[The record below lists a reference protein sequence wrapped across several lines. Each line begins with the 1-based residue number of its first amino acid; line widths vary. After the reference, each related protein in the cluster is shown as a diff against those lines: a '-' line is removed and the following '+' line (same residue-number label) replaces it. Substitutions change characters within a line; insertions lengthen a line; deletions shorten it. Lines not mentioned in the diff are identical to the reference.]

1 MRRPLFA
8 LPRDPEPPAPVSSG
22 RRWAAIAT
30 AIGLPL
36 VMPAG
41 EIWVVRTGGAITA
54 EQVVAGVLLSPCALL
69 LAFGL
74 VRRPWRGVRSALLA
88 VGAGAVGLLIVAAFI
103 TATSGAYYGPGLG
116 LVFGV
121 LFGYPAG
128 IWLVGL
134 KAAWALRGVQTTT
147 TTPP

>member
-1 MRRPLFA
+1 VAGGVSARRRGL
-8 LPRDPEPPAPVSSG
+8 
-22 RRWAAIAT
+22 AIAAAVT
-30 AIGLPL
+30 LPL
-36 VMPAG
+36 IMPAC
-41 EIWVVRTGGAITA
+41 EFWVVRTGGAITA
-54 EQVVAGVLLSPCALL
+54 AQVVAGVVLSPVALL
-69 LAFGL
+69 VAFGL
-74 VRRPWRGVRSALLA
+74 VGQPWRGVRSALVA

-103 TATSGAYYGPGLG
+103 TATAGAYYGPGLG

-134 KAAWALRGVQTTT
+134 KAAWELRGVQTTT

>member
-8 LPRDPEPPAPVSSG
+8 LPHDPESRTPVASG
-22 RRWAAIAT
+22 RRRLAIAT

-36 VMPAG
+36 VMPAS

-54 EQVVAGVLLSPCALL
+54 EQVAAGVVLSPCVLL
-69 LAFGL
+69 VAFGL
-74 VRRPWRGVRSALLA
+74 ARRPWRGVRLALMA
-88 VGAGAVGLLIVAAFI
+88 VGAGVVGLLIVAAAI
-103 TATSGAYYGPGLG
+103 TATAGAYYGPGLG

-134 KAAWALRGVQTTT
+134 KAAWELRGAQTT